1 MKKTPVI
8 PKSMDTKYSDW
19 HFSPAM
25 KSGKFV
31 FVSGCTGTKPDGTN
45 STQVTLQFKQAFE
58 NVQASLIEA
67 KLSFA
72 DVVEM
77 TTYHVGLRNQL
88 EDFKLVKDEYIKE
101 PYPAWTAIGVCEL
114 AVKDALI
121 EIKVTAR
128 K

>member
-8 PKSMDTKYSDW
+8 PKDMKAKYSDW
-19 HFSPAM
+19 HFSPAV

-45 STQVTLQFKQAFE
+45 STQIKAQFRQAFE
-58 NVQASLIEA
+58 NVQTSLVQA

-77 TTYHVGLRNQL
+77 TTYHVGLGNQL
-88 EDFKLVKDEYIKE
+88 QDFLQVKDEYIKE

-114 AVKDALI
+114 AVKGALI

-128 K
+128 S